1 MQQKRTHFPSKVIL
15 FGEYLVLFGGDAL
28 AIPFQTFSMQI
39 THQPQVDF
47 KNVLS
52 DFSNYL
58 LSHSLFKN
66 RIDESL
72 LASFFETNSL
82 ESKIPMGYGLG
93 SSGAVVASF
102 YETFISDKK
111 ESLVEIQQ
119 ELASMEAFFHEKSSG
134 LDPLT
139 SYIQEPILIQ
149 QQIPKKIS
157 LQEPVLSPFWL
168 FDSGIA
174 RKAHE
179 AIHIFKEL
187 MTQDAFEKDIKEKI
201 LPLNQS
207 IIQKMIEGIDIQNE
221 IKELSQLQFE
231 LFEAL
236 IPVSVKEIWQKGLE
250 TNRYYMK
257 LCGAGKGG
265 FFLIYSKDNEPV
277 AGSLRLL

>member
-39 THQPQVDF
+39 AKQPQVDF
-47 KNVLS
+47 KNAIS

-58 LSHSLFKN
+58 LSHPLFKN

-72 LASFFETNSL
+72 LVSFFDSHSL

-149 QQIPKKIS
+149 QEIPKKIS

-168 FDSGIA
+168 FDSGIV

-187 MTQDAFEKDIKEKI
+187 MTQDAFQKDLKEKM

-207 IIQKMIEGIDIQNE
+207 IIQKMIEGIEIQNE

-236 IPVSVKEIWQKGLE
+236 IPISVKEIWQKGLE

-265 FFLIYSKDNEPV
+265 FFLIYSKDKEPIV
-277 AGSLRLL
+277 GSLRLI

>member
-28 AIPFQTFSMQI
+28 AIPFETFSMQI

-58 LSHSLFKN
+58 LSHSLFEN
-66 RIDESL
+66 RIDKSF

-93 SSGAVVASF
+93 SSGAVVACF
-102 YETFISDKK
+102 YEIFIRDKK

-149 QQIPKKIS
+149 KQIPKKIS
-157 LQEPVLSPFWL
+157 LQRDVLSPFWL
-168 FDSGIA
+168 FDSGIE
-174 RKAHE
+174 RKAHV

-187 MTQDAFEKDIKEKI
+187 MTQDSFQKVIKEKM
-201 LPLNQS
+201 LPINQS
-207 IIQKMIEGIDIQNE
+207 IIQKMIEGTDIQHE

-236 IPVSVKEIWQKGLE
+236 IPASVKEIWQKGLE

-265 FFLIYSKDNEPV
+265 FFLIYSNEKEAV
-277 AGSLRLL
+277 KGSLRLL

>member
-1 MQQKRTHFPSKVIL
+1 MQQKRTRFPSKVIL

-58 LSHSLFKN
+58 LSHFLFKN

-102 YETFISDKK
+102 YETFICDKK

-119 ELASMEAFFHEKSSG
+119 ELALMEAFFHEKSSG

-139 SYIQEPILIQ
+139 SYLQEPILIQ

-168 FDSGIA
+168 FDSGIG

-187 MTQDAFEKDIKEKI
+187 MTQDAFQKDIKEKM

-207 IIQKMIEGIDIQNE
+207 IIQKMIEGIDIQTE

-231 LFEAL
+231 FFEAL